1 MAKTISFVKGRGS
14 LAHNNREFIADNVDP
29 ERTSWNVTYMKTP
42 LKQAYEDIFGE
53 AIAEYNAKQKRKDRQ
68 IDNYLNKI
76 KNSGNNEKP
85 FYEIVVQIGKKDDT
99 GVLDENGKLSS
110 DSMQASKILDQ
121 YVRNF
126 QERNPNLILFNAV
139 LHMDEA
145 TPHLHLDYIPVAHG
159 YKTGLKTRNSLT
171 KALKEMGIDP
181 AVSQKDNETMHWQ
194 ERERQHIMELCQERG
209 VEIEILGVDRDD
221 YTIPEYKQAMRAKEA
236 AEAEIEIL
244 HAEKFEIENSM
255 ASMAEVREENADAI
269 AEQEKILEEV
279 THKIESAN
287 RKISDTEKAMDQMM
301 AAGKPVEKE
310 IQEIRKQV
318 TDVSLNFGKEPM
330 VKMPKKLF
338 EKMLRRYR
346 VAGTFEELNRKYEVT
361 LAAKQN
367 KIDKL
372 TEKIKELEKSL
383 QQYEAFVGAKGLVNA
398 FKEFL
403 RPKSI
408 IKQLKGTEQ
417 ELKVQKRGEKNKHK
431 TIANCRE

>member
-1 MAKTISFVKGRGS
+1 
-14 LAHNNREFIADNVDP
+14 
-29 ERTSWNVTYMKTP
+29 
-42 LKQAYEDIFGE
+42 
-53 AIAEYNAKQKRKDRQ
+53 
-68 IDNYLNKI
+68 
-76 KNSGNNEKP
+76 
-85 FYEIVVQIGKKDDT
+85 
-99 GVLDENGKLSS
+99 
-110 DSMQASKILDQ
+110 
-121 YVRNF
+121 
-126 QERNPNLILFNAV
+126 
-139 LHMDEA
+139 
-145 TPHLHLDYIPVAHG
+145 
-159 YKTGLKTRNSLT
+159 
-171 KALKEMGIDP
+171 MGIDP

-338 EKMLRRYR
+338 EKMIRRYR
-346 VAGTFEELNRKYEVT
+346 VAGTFE
-361 LAAKQN
+361 
-367 KIDKL
+367 
-372 TEKIKELEKSL
+372 
-383 QQYEAFVGAKGLVNA
+383 
-398 FKEFL
+398 
-403 RPKSI
+403 
-408 IKQLKGTEQ
+408 
-417 ELKVQKRGEKNKHK
+417 
-431 TIANCRE
+431 